1 MNCPTDNT
9 LRAYIDQ
16 ELQPPAL
23 SAVRDHLA
31 ACVDCQTRSQGLS
44 AIALHVGKRLAS
56 LDAPLSSAEPN
67 PHIALAR
74 FKANL
79 APSDERL
86 PFFAR
91 MFSGRSRLAWAAAVA
106 TAVVAI
112 SLLFPATR
120 SFAQRLLSTLRVQKV
135 QTVALDFSSLD
146 GPRNRG
152 IQQALQQM
160 ISENVVVTINE
171 KELPA
176 ASRDAASHLAGFP
189 VRLLSSRMDAP
200 AFRVS
205 GAHGFQTVVDR
216 ARLQDLLDQAG
227 RPDLI
232 LPATLDGAP
241 VSVQIPRGVEV
252 SYGNCKHEAQPQTP
266 SPSGTSAT
274 PSSPC
279 LALIE
284 VPSPVVN
291 YPSDLNLQ
299 QLAETALQFTGMNP
313 VQARQFCQTVDWK
326 STLVLPIPPMVRSTE
341 TVNINGAQGTL
352 LHFPGHDRPSY
363 SLIWVDGGIIYSL
376 IGWGDP
382 SSAVQLA
389 SSLQ

>member
-1 MNCPTDNT
+1 MNCPTENT
-9 LRAYIDQ
+9 LRTYLDN
-16 ELQPPAL
+16 ELPPPEFSAL
-23 SAVRDHLA
+23 KDHLA
-31 ACVDCQTRSQGLS
+31 ACAACQARFQALS
-44 AIALHVGKRLAS
+44 ATALRVRSRLAS
-56 LDAPLSSAEPN
+56 LDAPPSTAEAD

-74 FKANL
+74 FKAGL
-79 APSDERL
+79 SSSVERL

-91 MFSGRSRLAWAAAVA
+91 MFSGRSRLAWTASLA
-106 TAVVAI
+106 TAVIAI

-120 SFAQRLLSTLRVQKV
+120 SFAQRLLATLRVQKV
-135 QTVALDFSSLD
+135 QTLALDFSSLD
-146 GPRNRG
+146 NPRNRG
-152 IQQALQQM
+152 LQQALQQM
-160 ISENVVVTINE
+160 ISEKVVVTTDE
-171 KELPA
+171 RELPA
-176 ASRDAASHLAGFP
+176 ASRDAASQLAGFS
-189 VRLLSSRMDAP
+189 VRLLSSRTDAP

-205 GAHGFQTVVDR
+205 GAHGFHMVVDR
-216 ARLQDLLDQAG
+216 ARLQDLMDQAG

-252 SYGNCKHEAQPQTP
+252 SYGNCTHEEPPQTT
-266 SPSGTSAT
+266 GTPT
-274 PSSPC
+274 NPC

-284 VPSPVVN
+284 APSPVVN

-299 QLAETALQFTGMNP
+299 QLAETALQLAGMNP

-341 TVNINGAQGTL
+341 TVSVNGVQGTL

-363 SLIWVDGGIIYSL
+363 ALIWVEGGVIYSL

-389 SSLQ
+389 SSLD